1 MFLEVTKNVFRKLMK
16 LFN

>member
-1 MFLEVTKNVFRKLMK
+1 MFSEVTKNVFRRLMK

>member
-1 MFLEVTKNVFRKLMK
+1 MFSEVTKNVFRKLMK

>member
-1 MFLEVTKNVFRKLMK
+1 MFSVVTKNSFRKLMK

>member
-1 MFLEVTKNVFRKLMK
+1 MFSVVTKNVFKKFIK

>member
-1 MFLEVTKNVFRKLMK
+1 MFSEVTKNVFKKLVK